1 MMWPGKTLTTQVNV
15 CIFLLKKFSQF
26 FLDEKKT
33 DPKKKAKSIS
43 PNRKY
48 RRKITQAEL
57 NKTNRLESIEDDSGF
72 KSANSWVFSPS
83 FIDDWHKLVD
93 YCEIV
98 IYGVLFLGHKV
109 WLGHY
114 NFKSRAGTDWMVKAC
129 QRRKREWEGVEDL
142 FCFYPFYQIQ
152 N

>member
-72 KSANSWVFSPS
+72 KSANS
-83 FIDDWHKLVD
+83 
-93 YCEIV
+93 
-98 IYGVLFLGHKV
+98 
-109 WLGHY
+109 
-114 NFKSRAGTDWMVKAC
+114 
-129 QRRKREWEGVEDL
+129 
-142 FCFYPFYQIQ
+142 
-152 N
+152 